1 MNAIRTTLIV
11 ALAATV
17 VLIGT
22 GAAAGAVAAAP
33 DRTTLRETR
42 DRRATCRIRFRT
54 SSAIF

>member
-11 ALAATV
+11 ALATV

-22 GAAAGAVAAAP
+22 GAPPPVSRRRPP

>member
-11 ALAATV
+11 ALATV

>member
-11 ALAATV
+11 ALATV

-33 DRTTLRETR
+33 GPDDAPETR